1 MNREIRMISW
11 VLVSIVVVP
20 RLAWAVD
27 PNAPVVIVRQDCT
40 GLSDCFETMSG
51 LQSWMWG
58 TRLPSAANPL
68 LVDIGPGEFDRFE
81 CPAATPAN
89 GHVTFRGSGRD
100 QTRIK
105 GGDSVNKGAITA
117 SGCEN
122 LSFQD
127 LTLIGT
133 AFGVVWA
140 GGGSS
145 QWSNVE
151 VRAVT
156 NFNFFAYGWY
166 DIGGCDPENEAVH
179 YWFGS
184 KIHATGA
191 FLANL
196 GYYAKCSENWFYGGE
211 IEVDMSNYPGQTTA
225 SAAILSAVRLEAN
238 GDFRAFGSALRAH
251 LGPFCGS
258 VGSHV
263 AVDVQDSGAFHMH
276 GGIINATAV
285 PEGISC
291 SSPVNLDSTAI
302 AVQEDGF
309 AHTPGTAFI
318 VKAGGNGVATR
329 TAAQGS
335 GAMVQSPF
343 LWPSGVE
350 PPDIATITGFDLFV
364 ETDCDQNGDC
374 DGAGNETHLM
384 IYNETACPV
393 SKWFDSTLGSC
404 RP

>member
-1 MNREIRMISW
+1 
-11 VLVSIVVVP
+11 
-20 RLAWAVD
+20 
-27 PNAPVVIVRQDCT
+27 
-40 GLSDCFETMSG
+40 
-51 LQSWMWG
+51 
-58 TRLPSAANPL
+58 
-68 LVDIGPGEFDRFE
+68 VDIGPGEFDRFE
-81 CPAATPAN
+81 CPAATPPN
-89 GHVTFRGSGRD
+89 GYVTLRGSGRE

-117 SGCEN
+117 DGCEN

-133 AFGVVWA
+133 ALGVVWA
-140 GGGSS
+140 GSGSS

-156 NFNFFAYGWY
+156 NFNFFAFGWY
-166 DIGGCDPENEAVH
+166 DIGDCDPESKALH

-191 FLANL
+191 YAANL

-211 IEVDMSNYPGQTTA
+211 IEADMSNYPGQTIASTA
-225 SAAILSAVRLEAN
+225 IHNAVRLETN
-238 GDFRAFGSALRAH
+238 GDFRAFGSALRAR

-263 AVDVQDSGAFHMH
+263 AVDIQDNGMFHMH

-291 SSPVNLDSTAI
+291 SSPVNLASTAI
-302 AVQEDGF
+302 KVQDDGF
-309 AHTPGTAFI
+309 AHTPGTAFV
-318 VKAGGNGVATR
+318 VKAGGSGVAKR
-329 TAAQGS
+329 TEAQGN
-335 GAMVQSPF
+335 ATVQSPY
-343 LWPSGVE
+343 LWPSGDE
-350 PPDIATITGFDLFV
+350 PPNVTTITGYDLFV

-374 DGAGNETHLM
+374 DAAGNETHLM
-384 IYNETACPV
+384 IYNVAACPT